1 VKSPNDEQQH
11 IEQVRWAMAGTR
23 RFVKVF
29 LASPGDLAEER
40 KIAKVIVDDFNS
52 QLADALGY
60 QVELVG
66 WEDTLPGV
74 GRPQAIINRD
84 LDGCDLFIGMLW
96 KRWGTPL
103 GTEPYSSGFEE
114 EFNRSMTRNAKE
126 GRPEINLLLKD
137 LDAASLAD
145 PGDHLKKVIAFK
157 EKVFGEKK
165 LLAGTFAD
173 VRDFEL
179 SSANAFRDT
188 SLHLP
193 KRTKRLSPKRTK
205 HLLPRRKPRRRPS
218 QGRRRRCP

>member
-1 VKSPNDEQQH
+1 
-11 IEQVRWAMAGTR
+11 MAGTR

-40 KIAKVIVDDFNS
+40 KVAKVIVDDFNS

-84 LDGCDLFIGMLW
+84 LDGCDLFVGMLW
-96 KRWGTPL
+96 KRWGTPP
-103 GTEPYSSGFEE
+103 GTEPYTSGFEE
-114 EFNRSMTRNAKE
+114 EFKRSMTRNAKE
-126 GRPEINLLLKD
+126 GRPEVNLLLKD

-157 EKVFGEKK
+157 DQVFAEKQ

-173 VRDFEL
+173 VRDFESKFRKCIQGYVIAL
-179 SSANAFRDT
+179 ANN
-188 SLHLP
+188 
-193 KRTKRLSPKRTK
+193 TKRLRPRRTK
-205 HLLPRRKPRRRPS
+205 HLLPRRK
-218 QGRRRRCP
+218 